1 MEMTKT
7 SRLEKTEQPYYERSR
22 AEGKKGQPRNR
33 LDTIIWKVLAADK
46 EEGELISASIT
57 D

>member
-1 MEMTKT
+1 M
-7 SRLEKTEQPYYERSR
+7 EQPYYERSR
-22 AEGKKGQPRNR
+22 AEGKKSEPRNR
-33 LDTIIWKVLAADK
+33 LGAIIRKVLAADK

>member
-1 MEMTKT
+1 MNDHVPAGGGVEDGP
-7 SRLEKTEQPYYERSR
+7 Q
-22 AEGKKGQPRNR
+22 NR
-33 LDTIIWKVLAADK
+33 LSPIIWKVLAADK